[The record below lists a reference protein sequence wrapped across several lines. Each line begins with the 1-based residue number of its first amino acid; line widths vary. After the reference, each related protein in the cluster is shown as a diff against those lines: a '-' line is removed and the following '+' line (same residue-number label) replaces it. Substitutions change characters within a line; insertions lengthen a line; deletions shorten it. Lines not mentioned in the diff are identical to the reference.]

1 MLDFN
6 DALPAQPFERFD
18 LDAIVEQ
25 LRRDALV
32 WIPQH
37 FPNGRREGDA
47 WRLANIHGAPSR
59 KQGSCVIALAG
70 ANAGDWIDFD
80 GSGSGG
86 PLSALEHATGLHG
99 RDLYAYAAALVGERP
114 HAAAPACK
122 KRSNGAASPSAA
134 RQSRSAAE
142 ARDAAAAT
150 EIRHILAR
158 AAPIAGTLAET
169 YLRGRRLAVSDSD
182 DLRFIA
188 DLTHFET
195 KSGWPGLIG
204 IVRDARG
211 EMIGLHRTYLAL
223 DGSGKAPLAPAR
235 MSLGHVGGGVVRL
248 AAPNTGL
255 VGLAEGIETALAVMT
270 ACPQLP
276 MWAAL
281 SAGNLAELP
290 VPPDVDR
297 VVICADHDA
306 SRVGLEAARKLAA
319 RFIDHG
325 KRAWI
330 ALPSEAGYDFNDLLM
345 RAGADAVRMVIEAAE
360 EFVLASPLLGAM
372 IVDREPKTA
381 RSIEEAAKLF
391 PLPHLEDLTLAYRKA
406 RDGRILLF
414 KSAGRD
420 KLGAERWQAMTTPF
434 GAVAR
439 LRFLDQEEAFGL
451 RLHVD
456 AMDGRIRAV
465 DFDRAALARLGASE
479 IRAALFSAGL
489 RSENDGDQ
497 VAVQILKAAD
507 PADEILV
514 VSRPGWHRLD
524 GADHPVFVT
533 PTGAAIGD
541 DPARRLELATNTR
554 FSATARGTMDGWK
567 AALAAAASA
576 KGCPHFLLGALA
588 GLAGVVQSL
597 AGLDSCGINLSG
609 LSSSGKTTA
618 QRLAVSA
625 WTSPSIGAGLLQSMR
640 STENAVEVF
649 AQAASGT
656 VLALDELAHA
666 DGRAIA
672 RLIYAISGGQGKARL
687 TAGAMLKHRYAWS
700 TYAVLSSECS
710 LEEKVRADGA
720 AWIAGM
726 AVRILDVDVTDVD
739 RTLAQTIIRAIA
751 AVESHHGHAGPVF
764 VERLVAAKLHH
775 KPDALR
781 DRVMDFARRLAGERA
796 DAARLRAA
804 TCLALPHVAGQLAQ
818 DFDILP
824 WSIDIEGP
832 VRWAWERFQKSSD
845 AEALAPDEQA
855 IANLRSWIAERW
867 DVTIKSVDTG
877 ADGFDRKLNN
887 REAVAWYDETAIYL
901 PAQRL
906 REASG
911 ETLKA
916 QHVVKV
922 LVGRDLL
929 DKRHDSKRAAV
940 RWVPK
945 IGRVDAYA
953 LKRSEFGRRLAFFG
967 DEHDGGGA

>member
-6 DALPAQPFERFD
+6 GIEPARPFERFD
-18 LDAIVEQ
+18 LDVIVEA
-25 LRRDALV
+25 LRRDAKV
-32 WIPQH
+32 WVPQH
-37 FPNGRREGDA
+37 FPKGRQEGNV
-47 WRLANIHGAPSR
+47 WRLANIHGAPPR
-59 KQGSCVIALAG
+59 KQGSCVISLEG
-70 ANAGDWIDFD
+70 TNAGDWIDFD

-86 PLSALEHATGLHG
+86 PLSALEEATGL
-99 RDLYAYAAALVGERP
+99 RLRELYAYAAALVGLASGSAERS
-114 HAAAPACK
+114 AK
-122 KRSNGAASPSAA
+122 KKHTNGASPAGIGE
-134 RQSRSAAE
+134 SRSASDS
-142 ARDAAAAT
+142 RNAAIET

-158 AAPIAGTLAET
+158 SVRIRGTLAET
-169 YLRGRRLAVSDSD
+169 YLRGRDLKVPDTE
-182 DLRFIA
+182 DLRFVT

-195 KSGWPGLIG
+195 RTGWPGMVG
-204 IVRDARG
+204 VVRNACG
-211 EMIGLHRTYLAL
+211 EMVGLHRTYLAL
-223 DGSGKAPLAPAR
+223 DGPAKAPLATPR
-235 MSLGHVGGGVVRL
+235 MSLGHIGGGVVRL
-248 AAPNTGL
+248 AAPNAGL
-255 VGLAEGIETALAVMT
+255 IGIAEGIETALAVMT
-270 ACPQLP
+270 ACPILP
-276 MWAAL
+276 LWAAL
-281 SAGNLAELP
+281 SAGNIAELVLP
-290 VPPDVDR
+290 AAIDR

-306 SRVGLEAARKLAA
+306 SGVGLEAAGKLAA
-319 RFIDHG
+319 HLADRG

-330 ALPSEAGYDFNDLLM
+330 ALPPTVGDDFNDLLA
-345 RAGADAVRMVIEAAE
+345 REGKEAVRAVIEAAE
-360 EFVLASPLLGAM
+360 EFIAESPLLGAM
-372 IVDREPKTA
+372 IIDRDPKPV
-381 RSIEEAAKLF
+381 RSIDEVAKLF
-391 PLPHLEDLTLAYRKA
+391 PLPNLEDATLAYRRA

-439 LRFLDQEEAFGL
+439 LRYLDHEEAFGL
-451 RLHVD
+451 RVHID

-489 RSENDGDQ
+489 RAENDGDQ
-497 VAVQILKAAD
+497 LAVQILKAAD
-507 PADEILV
+507 PTDEILV

-524 GADHPVFVT
+524 GSDHPVFVT
-533 PTGAAIGD
+533 PAGTAIGD
-541 DPARRLELATNTR
+541 DSARRLELATNARFGTTTR
-554 FSATARGTMDGWK
+554 GSLEGWK
-567 AALAAAASA
+567 AALAAVVSA
-576 KGCPHFLLGALA
+576 KGCPHFLLGVLA
-588 GLAGVVQSL
+588 GFAGVVQSL

-625 WTSPSIGAGLLQSMR
+625 WTSPLIGAGLLQSMR

-666 DGRAIA
+666 DGRAIG

-687 TAGAMLKHRYAWS
+687 TAGAILKHRYAWS

-739 RTLAQTIIRAIA
+739 RTLSQNLIRDIA
-751 AVESHHGHAGPVF
+751 AVEQHHGHAGPVF
-764 VERLVAAKLHH
+764 VERLIAANLHH
-775 KPDALR
+775 KQDALR
-781 DRVMDFARRLAGERA
+781 ERVMDFARRLAGERA

-804 TCLALPHVAGQLAQ
+804 TCLALPYVTGQLAQ
-818 DFDILP
+818 DFGLLP
-824 WSIDIEGP
+824 WAIDLEAP

-855 IANLRSWIAERW
+855 IASLRAWIAERW
-867 DVTIKSVDTG
+867 DVTIKSVDIG

-887 REAVAWYDETAIYL
+887 REAVAWYDDTAIYM
-901 PAQRL
+901 PVHRL

-911 ETLKA
+911 ETLKT
-916 QHVVKV
+916 QQVVKA
-922 LVGRDLL
+922 LVDRNLL
-929 DKRHDSKRAAV
+929 DKRQDGRRAAV

-953 LKRSEFGRRLAFFG
+953 LKRSEFGRRQTWLA
-967 DEHDGGGA
+967 DETGRVQ

>member
-6 DALPAQPFERFD
+6 GTEPARPFERFD
-18 LDAIVEQ
+18 LDSIIEA
-25 LRRDALV
+25 LRRDAKAWV
-32 WIPQH
+32 PQH
-37 FPNGRREGDA
+37 FPKGRREGNA
-47 WRLANIHGAPSR
+47 WRLANIHGAPPR
-59 KQGSCVIALAG
+59 KQGSCVIALEG
-70 ANAGDWIDFD
+70 PNAGDWIDFD

-86 PLSALEHATGLHG
+86 PLSALEQATGLKG
-99 RDLYAYAAALVGERP
+99 RELYAYAATLIGQAGSIERSRRKKQANGGAP
-114 HAAAPACK
+114 TGIAESRAGNGSRNAAI
-122 KRSNGAASPSAA
+122 
-134 RQSRSAAE
+134 
-142 ARDAAAAT
+142 DT

-158 AAPIAGTLAET
+158 SVPIRGTLAET
-169 YLRGRRLAVSDSD
+169 YLRGRGLEPPDTD
-182 DLRFIA
+182 DLRFVA

-195 KSGWPGLIG
+195 QTGWPGMVG
-204 IVRDARG
+204 VVRDLRG
-211 EMIGLHRTYLAL
+211 DMIGLHRTYLAL
-223 DGSGKAPLAPAR
+223 DGSAKAHLPTAR
-235 MSLGHVGGGVVRL
+235 MSLGHVGGGVVQL
-248 AAPNTGL
+248 AAPTAGL
-255 VGLAEGIETALAVMT
+255 IGLAEGIETALAVMT

-281 SAGNLAELP
+281 SAGNLAELTL
-290 VPPDVDR
+290 PPDIDR

-306 SRVGLEAARKLAA
+306 GGVGLEAARKLATQLVD
-319 RFIDHG
+319 RG
-325 KRAWI
+325 KRVWI
-330 ALPSEAGYDFNDLLM
+330 AVPPGAGEDFNDLLAREEIDVV
-345 RAGADAVRMVIEAAE
+345 RAVIEAAE
-360 EFVLASPLLGAM
+360 EFVVESPLLGAM
-372 IVDREPKTA
+372 IIDRDPKPT
-381 RSIEEAAKLF
+381 RSIDEVEKLF
-391 PLPHLEDLTLAYRKA
+391 PLPNLEDVTIAYRRA
-406 RDGRILLF
+406 RDCRVLLF
-414 KSAGRD
+414 KSTGRD
-420 KLGAERWQAMTTPF
+420 KLGNERWQAMATPF

-439 LRFLDQEEAFGL
+439 LRYLDHDEAFGL
-451 RLHVD
+451 RVHLD

-497 VAVQILKAAD
+497 LAVQILKAAD

-524 GADHPVFVT
+524 GSEHPVFVT
-533 PTGAAIGD
+533 PAGTAIGD
-541 DPARRLELATNTR
+541 DSAWRLELATNAR
-554 FSATARGTMDGWK
+554 FGTTARGSLDAWK
-567 AALAAAASA
+567 AALTAVVSA
-576 KGCPHFLLGALA
+576 KGCPHFLLGVLA
-588 GLAGVVQSL
+588 GFAGVVQSL

-625 WTSPSIGAGLLQSMR
+625 WTSPLIGAGLLQSMR

-666 DGRAIA
+666 DGRAIG

-687 TAGAMLKHRYAWS
+687 TAGAILKHRYAWS

-739 RTLAQTIIRAIA
+739 RTLSQSIIRDIS
-751 AVESHHGHAGPVF
+751 AVEQHHGHAGPLF
-764 VERLVAAKLHH
+764 VEKLVAAKLHH

-781 DRVMDFARRLAGERA
+781 ERVMDFARRLADERA

-804 TCLALPHVAGQLAQ
+804 ICLALPYVAGQLAQ
-818 DFDILP
+818 DFGLLP
-824 WSIDIEGP
+824 WSIDLEAP

-845 AEALAPDEQA
+845 AEALTPDEHA
-855 IANLRSWIAERW
+855 IASLRAWIAERW

-877 ADGFDRKLNN
+877 ADGYDRKLNN
-887 REAVAWYDETAIYL
+887 REAVAWYDDAAIYM
-901 PAQRL
+901 PVQRL

-916 QHVVKV
+916 QQVVKA
-922 LVGRDLL
+922 LVDRRLL
-929 DKRHDSKRAAV
+929 ADRHSGKRAAV

-953 LKRSEFGRRLAFFG
+953 LKRSEFGRQSTWFG
-967 DEHDGGGA
+967 HETDGGSQ